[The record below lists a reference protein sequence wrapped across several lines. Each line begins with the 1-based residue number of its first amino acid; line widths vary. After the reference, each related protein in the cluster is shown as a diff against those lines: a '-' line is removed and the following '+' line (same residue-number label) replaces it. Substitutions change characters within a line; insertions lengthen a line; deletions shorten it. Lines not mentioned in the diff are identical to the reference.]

1 MKTLFSVVGFALLYV
16 IFALSSCAT
25 QQESKTSSAKP
36 AATAE
41 AKPQQPAEKA
51 PAKAEAKAETKGEK
65 KAEAKAETKGEKKA
79 EAKAETKGEEAKAK
93 AEKVKGDVGLLDT
106 DKNYL
111 ILVTKEGKLITLDFD
126 QKTKATMLEEKPA
139 KMSDVGL
146 GSAADVEYVTK
157 GEKKIVTKME
167 FKAAKGE

>member
-1 MKTLFSVVGFALLYV
+1 MKTLYSIVGLALLYT

-25 QQESKTSSAKP
+25 QQESKSTAAKP
-36 AATAE
+36 AAPAE
-41 AKPQQPAEKA
+41 AKQAPAAEKA
-51 PAKAEAKAETKGEK
+51 PAAKAEAKAETKGEK
-65 KAEAKAETKGEKKA
+65 KAEAKGEEKG
-79 EAKAETKGEEAKAK
+79 EAKAK
-93 AEKVKGDVGLLDT
+93 AEKAKGDVGLLDT
-106 DKNYL
+106 EKNYM

-157 GEKKIVTKME
+157 GDKKIVTKME

>member
-36 AATAE
+36 AAPAE
-41 AKPQQPAEKA
+41 AKPQPAEKA
-51 PAKAEAKAETKGEK
+51 PA

-111 ILVTKEGKLITLDFD
+111 ILVTKEGKLITLDLY
-126 QKTKATMLEEKPA
+126 QKSKATMLEEKPA

-167 FKAAKGE
+167 FKPAKGE

>member
-51 PAKAEAKAETKGEK
+51 PAKAEAKAETKGET
-65 KAEAKAETKGEKKA
+65 KAEAKADSAG
-79 EAKAETKGEEAKAK
+79 EAKAK

-106 DKNYL
+106 DKNYM

-126 QKTKATMLEEKPA
+126 QKTKATIVEEKPA

-167 FKAAKGE
+167 FKPAKGE